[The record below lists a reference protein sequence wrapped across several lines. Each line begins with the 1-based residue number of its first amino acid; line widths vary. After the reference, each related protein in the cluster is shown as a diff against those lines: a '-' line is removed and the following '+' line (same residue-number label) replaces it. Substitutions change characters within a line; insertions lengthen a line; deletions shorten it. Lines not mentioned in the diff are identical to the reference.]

1 VPCSAPAPTSHADID
16 KGHKVTLGVIWT
28 PNVDLAGSAVPP
40 SDVRAIARLA
50 ARQDGVLTR
59 EQLLRLRFTAGE
71 VRSRV
76 RKGWLTPVY
85 RGVYAVGHDRLSDRG
100 RARAAVLASG
110 PYAAT
115 SFDTAAA
122 LRRLIPSMPAVLHVS
137 LTRGDRRSRPGLQIH
152 HGLEPHEISLV
163 GGIPTTTTLRTL
175 QDLGHPDRLV
185 REALARN
192 LVRPEDLPDHASNPT
207 DNAFEDRM
215 RTLIARAGLPQPI
228 AQYPLAP
235 YRLDFAWPDLKVA
248 VETDG
253 WGTHGRRAAFEDDRA
268 KDAML
273 LAAGWRV
280 LRVTWRRLVRE
291 PMLVAA
297 QLAAVLAQATA
308 PSASNSSVYGRSVA
322 SATGA

>member
-1 VPCSAPAPTSHADID
+1 
-16 KGHKVTLGVIWT
+16 VTLTAIIAV
-28 PNVDLAGSAVPP
+28 NVDLRPVPVRP
-40 SDVRAIARLA
+40 SDVAALA
-50 ARQDGVLTR
+50 ARQDGVVSR
-59 EQLLRLRFTAGE
+59 AQLLRAGATAHDLDYA
-71 VRSRV
+71 VRAGRLFV
-76 RKGWLTPVY
+76 VH
-85 RGVYAVGHDRLSDRG
+85 RGVYAVGHDRPPDRG

-122 LRRLIPSMPAVLHVS
+122 LRRLTPSMPAVLHVS

-152 HGLEPHEISLV
+152 HGLEPQEITLV

-215 RTLIARAGLPQPI
+215 RALIARAGLPQPI
-228 AQYPLAP
+228 AQYPFAS
-235 YRLDFAWPDLKVA
+235 YRLDFAWPGLKVA

-280 LRVTWRRLVRE
+280 LRVTWRRLARE
-291 PMLVAA
+291 PLLVAA